1 MIETLILA
9 AAIGGCPLPG
19 ALAPPHKHHKH
30 KVVPE
35 TSCSCLEAYP
45 RTIVLPA
52 PEPDIEPIELGIY
65 RYYTVI
71 SFNDPAYSE
80 SFDTWETGFYGA
92 WGWNDGIG
100 TPAQPVQ
107 VWHSS
112 HVPGGRRYVGGP
124 TPREAPEIDPSGA
137 TSGLTLLAGALAVAR
152 GRRRV

>member
-9 AAIGGCPLPG
+9 AAIGGCPIPG

-52 PEPDIEPIELGIY
+52 PEPDIEPIELGVY

-71 SFNDPAYSE
+71 SFNDTVY
-80 SFDTWETGFYGA
+80 TWYDEP
-92 WGWNDGIG
+92 WPLDGYAD
-100 TPAQPVQ
+100 PPR
-107 VWHSS
+107 HSVAAIS
-112 HVPGGRRYVGGP
+112 RQ
-124 TPREAPEIDPSGA
+124 TPEIDPSGA
-137 TSGLTLLAGALAVAR
+137 ASGLTLLAGALAVAR